1 MTRTI
6 ITQTEDQNIR
16 AISKTMHENN
26 IGSIVIVKNK
36 DIDNDIN
43 NKPVGIITE
52 RDIVRILGS
61 LEPDLLKVPVREL
74 MSEPL
79 ITISPNSS
87 IKDALQTMQMKN
99 IRRLPIVGREG
110 SDNNKMVGIITDKDI
125 FKTMMKNQNL
135 IPSLLGDELLI
146 EHKPVYDQFSEYW
159 FGDVL
164 HRR

>member
-1 MTRTI
+1 MSIDSFPVSSVMTRTI

-26 IGSIVIVKNK
+26 IGSLVIVKNK

-52 RDIVRILGS
+52 RDIVHVLGS

-74 MSEPL
+74 MSKPL
-79 ITISPNSS
+79 ITISPDSS

-99 IRRLPIVGREG
+99 IQRLPIVGREG
-110 SDNNKMVGIITDKDI
+110 YDNNKIVGIITDKDI
-125 FKTMMKNQNL
+125 FKTIMK
-135 IPSLLGDELLI
+135 IKI
-146 EHKPVYDQFSEYW
+146 
-159 FGDVL
+159 
-164 HRR
+164 

>member
-1 MTRTI
+1 MSIESIPISSVMTRTI

-99 IRRLPIVGREG
+99 IKTSNCWKGR
-110 SDNNKMVGIITDKDI
+110 I
-125 FKTMMKNQNL
+125 
-135 IPSLLGDELLI
+135 
-146 EHKPVYDQFSEYW
+146 
-159 FGDVL
+159 
-164 HRR
+164 